1 MTPSPETPPLA
12 VDYSGRTLTEGDT
25 VAFLT
30 YDPVGLCE
38 GRIRIIGPN
47 DLCIDT
53 GQHLVTFPAADGYG
67 PRVPPF
73 KPIGGKVTPRPIPDS
88 AQQYRHV
95 ALQPQG
101 EGGPVTIHIGNP
113 DVGDAVRRDVARE
126 MDRIT
131 RVQRDGA

>member
-1 MTPSPETPPLA
+1 MTPSPEPQPLA
-12 VDYSGRTLTEGDT
+12 VDYSGHPLTEGDT

-30 YDPVGLCE
+30 YDPIGLCE

-67 PRVPPF
+67 PRVPTF
-73 KPIGGKVTPRPIPDS
+73 KPIGGTVAPRPIPDG

-95 ALQPQG
+95 ALQPT
-101 EGGPVTIHIGNP
+101 E
-113 DVGDAVRRDVARE
+113 
-126 MDRIT
+126 
-131 RVQRDGA
+131 DGA